1 MERLRFVADLI
12 SVAEAEDADNRT
24 ARRRMVGEKMAAMD
38 EEVMV
43 PLIGAFAGPETIPQE
58 RLDPGLLERI
68 RNA

>member
-12 SVAEAEDADNRT
+12 AVAQAEDADNRT
-24 ARRRMVGEKMAAMD
+24 ARRSDGRREDGGD
-38 EEVMV
+38 GRGGQC

-58 RLDPGLLERI
+58 LLDPGLLERI